1 MTLSS
6 HFGTCLAPAG
16 KCALKRAVCSLSFA
30 NKAQPFALARVIII
44 NVDYQSTLMQDPEQ
58 NSHGLPCRARKT
70 RYAMPKERR
79 ILARMTD
86 EQIAALRAN
95 AAALDTEAVDLARA
109 VARFDMTTNVALREE
124 ADAVLM
130 AVDSRGVLRV
140 KAQFYRWVNHRDQY
154 FRAIDALVHKH
165 FTNVAHAESVATS
178 AHDKLLHLDAL
189 ASVGMKTCNAILEV
203 NSRTLRAF
211 HKYKPNTFIFRVD
224 GETSESFS
232 RNCAKLGVSKS
243 DYVRGFCVP
252 GIDDAAVLEEYFDAR
267 LVYVDRAS
275 LPELVELVRST
286 GYLFDDALH
295 DMNTIRAAE
304 SMSYYRAV
312 ELCEHADRKL
322 GQAAARYMDIWKKL
336 DGLGADMLDGF
347 VVLPMPRR
355 TKKGA

>member
-1 MTLSS
+1 
-6 HFGTCLAPAG
+6 
-16 KCALKRAVCSLSFA
+16 
-30 NKAQPFALARVIII
+30 
-44 NVDYQSTLMQDPEQ
+44 
-58 NSHGLPCRARKT
+58 
-70 RYAMPKERR
+70 MPKERR
-79 ILARMTD
+79 IRARMTD

-95 AAALDTEAVDLARA
+95 AAALDVAAVDLARSA
-109 VARFDMTTNVALREE
+109 ARFEVTTNAALREE
-124 ADAVLM
+124 ADVALM

-140 KAQFYRWVNHRDQY
+140 KAQFSRWINHREQY

-178 AHDKLLHLDAL
+178 AYDKLLYLDAL
-189 ASVGMKTCNAILEV
+189 ASVGIKTCNAILEV
-203 NSRTLRAF
+203 NSQTLGAF
-211 HKYKPNTFIFRVD
+211 HKYKPNMFIFRID
-224 GETSESFS
+224 GEASESFS
-232 RNCAKLGVSKS
+232 RNCAKLDVSKS

-252 GIDDAAVLEEYFDAR
+252 GIDDAAKLEEYFDAH

-295 DMNTIRAAE
+295 DMNIIRAAE

-322 GQAAARYMDIWKKL
+322 GRAASRYMDIWMKL

-347 VVLPMPRR
+347 VVLPMP
-355 TKKGA
+355 TQVKKGA

>member
-1 MTLSS
+1 MSS
-6 HFGTCLAPAG
+6 SKHFRVRIT
-16 KCALKRAVCSLSFA
+16 KEQSL
-30 NKAQPFALARVIII
+30 I
-44 NVDYQSTLMQDPEQ
+44 
-58 NSHGLPCRARKT
+58 
-70 RYAMPKERR
+70 
-79 ILARMTD
+79 
-86 EQIAALRAN
+86 LRAN
-95 AAALDTEAVDLARA
+95 AEQLNVTRSELARA
-109 VARFDMTTNVALREE
+109 AARFDVTTNVALREE
-124 ADAVLM
+124 ADVVLM

-211 HKYKPNTFIFRVD
+211 HKNKPNTFIFRVD
-224 GETSESFS
+224 SETSESFS

-252 GIDDAAVLEEYFDAR
+252 GIDDAAVLEEYFNAH
-267 LVYVDRAS
+267 LVYVDCSS

-295 DMNTIRAAE
+295 DMNIIRAAE
-304 SMSYYRAV
+304 SMNYYRAV

-322 GQAAARYMDIWKKL
+322 GQAASRYMDIWKKL
-336 DGLGADMLDGF
+336 DGFGADMLDGF
-347 VVLPMPRR
+347 VVLPMSRQ

>member
-1 MTLSS
+1 MSS
-6 HFGTCLAPAG
+6 SKHFRVRIT
-16 KCALKRAVCSLSFA
+16 KEQSL
-30 NKAQPFALARVIII
+30 I
-44 NVDYQSTLMQDPEQ
+44 
-58 NSHGLPCRARKT
+58 
-70 RYAMPKERR
+70 
-79 ILARMTD
+79 
-86 EQIAALRAN
+86 LRAN
-95 AAALDTEAVDLARA
+95 AEQLNVTRSELARA
-109 VARFDMTTNVALREE
+109 AARFDVTTNVALREE
-124 ADAVLM
+124 ADVVLM

-211 HKYKPNTFIFRVD
+211 HKNKPNTFIFRVD
-224 GETSESFS
+224 SETSESFS

-252 GIDDAAVLEEYFDAR
+252 GIDNAAVLEEYFNAH
-267 LVYVDRAS
+267 LVYVDCSS

-295 DMNTIRAAE
+295 DMNIIRAAE
-304 SMSYYRAV
+304 SMNYYRAV

-322 GQAAARYMDIWKKL
+322 GQAASRYMDIWKKL
-336 DGLGADMLDGF
+336 DGFGADMLDGF
-347 VVLPMPRR
+347 VVLPMSRQ

>member
-1 MTLSS
+1 MSS
-6 HFGTCLAPAG
+6 SKHFRVRIT
-16 KCALKRAVCSLSFA
+16 KEQSL
-30 NKAQPFALARVIII
+30 I
-44 NVDYQSTLMQDPEQ
+44 
-58 NSHGLPCRARKT
+58 
-70 RYAMPKERR
+70 
-79 ILARMTD
+79 
-86 EQIAALRAN
+86 LRAN
-95 AAALDTEAVDLARA
+95 AEQLNVTRSELARA
-109 VARFDMTTNVALREE
+109 AARFDVTTNVALREE
-124 ADAVLM
+124 ADVVLM

-211 HKYKPNTFIFRVD
+211 HKNKPNTFIFRVD

-232 RNCAKLGVSKS
+232 RNCSKLGVSKS

-252 GIDDAAVLEEYFDAR
+252 GIDDAAVLEEYFDAH
-267 LVYVDRAS
+267 LVYVDCSS

-295 DMNTIRAAE
+295 DMNIIRAAE
-304 SMSYYRAV
+304 SMNYYRAV

-322 GQAAARYMDIWKKL
+322 GQAASRYMDIWKKL
-336 DGLGADMLDGF
+336 DGFGADMLDGF
-347 VVLPMPRR
+347 VVLPMPRQS
-355 TKKGA
+355 KKGA

>member
-1 MTLSS
+1 MSS
-6 HFGTCLAPAG
+6 SKHFRVRIT
-16 KCALKRAVCSLSFA
+16 KEQSL
-30 NKAQPFALARVIII
+30 I
-44 NVDYQSTLMQDPEQ
+44 
-58 NSHGLPCRARKT
+58 
-70 RYAMPKERR
+70 
-79 ILARMTD
+79 
-86 EQIAALRAN
+86 LRAN
-95 AAALDTEAVDLARA
+95 AEQLNVTRSELARA
-109 VARFDMTTNVALREE
+109 AARFDVTTNVALREE
-124 ADAVLM
+124 ADVVLM

-178 AHDKLLHLDAL
+178 AHDKFLHLDAL

-211 HKYKPNTFIFRVD
+211 HKNKPNTFIFRVD

-232 RNCAKLGVSKS
+232 RNCSKLGVSKS

-252 GIDDAAVLEEYFDAR
+252 GIDDAAVLEEYFDAH
-267 LVYVDRAS
+267 LVYVDCSS

-295 DMNTIRAAE
+295 DMNIIRAAE
-304 SMSYYRAV
+304 SMNYYRAV

-322 GQAAARYMDIWKKL
+322 GQAASRYMDIWKKL
-336 DGLGADMLDGF
+336 DGFGADMLDGF
-347 VVLPMPRR
+347 VVLPMPRQS
-355 TKKGA
+355 KKGA

>member
-1 MTLSS
+1 
-6 HFGTCLAPAG
+6 
-16 KCALKRAVCSLSFA
+16 
-30 NKAQPFALARVIII
+30 
-44 NVDYQSTLMQDPEQ
+44 
-58 NSHGLPCRARKT
+58 
-70 RYAMPKERR
+70 
-79 ILARMTD
+79 MTD

-95 AAALDTEAVDLARA
+95 AAALDVAAFDLARA
-109 VARFDMTTNVALREE
+109 AARFDVTTNLALREE
-124 ADAVLM
+124 ADIALL

-140 KAQFYRWVNHRDQY
+140 KAQFYRWINHREQY

-178 AHDKLLHLDAL
+178 AHDKLLYLDAL
-189 ASVGMKTCNAILEV
+189 ASVGIKTCNAILEV
-203 NSRTLRAF
+203 NSRTLGAF
-211 HKYKPNTFIFRVD
+211 HKYKPNIFIFRVD
-224 GETSESFS
+224 GDASESFS
-232 RNCAKLGVSKS
+232 RNCAKLDVSKS

-252 GIDDAAVLEEYFDAR
+252 GIDDAAKLEEYFDSH

-295 DMNTIRAAE
+295 DMNIIRAAE

-322 GQAAARYMDIWKKL
+322 GRAASRYMDIWMKL

-347 VVLPMPRR
+347 VVLPMP
-355 TKKGA
+355 TQAKKGA

>member
-1 MTLSS
+1 
-6 HFGTCLAPAG
+6 
-16 KCALKRAVCSLSFA
+16 
-30 NKAQPFALARVIII
+30 
-44 NVDYQSTLMQDPEQ
+44 
-58 NSHGLPCRARKT
+58 
-70 RYAMPKERR
+70 
-79 ILARMTD
+79 MTD

-95 AAALDTEAVDLARA
+95 AVALDVATVDLARA
-109 VARFDMTTNVALREE
+109 VARFDVTTNVALRDE
-124 ADAVLM
+124 ADVALM

-140 KAQFYRWVNHRDQY
+140 KAQFYRWINHREQY

-178 AHDKLLHLDAL
+178 AYNKLLYLDAL
-189 ASVGMKTCNAILEV
+189 ASVGIKTCNAILEV
-203 NSRTLRAF
+203 NSRTLGAF

-232 RNCAKLGVSKS
+232 RNCAKLDVSKS

-252 GIDDAAVLEEYFDAR
+252 GIDDEGMLEEYFEAH

-275 LPELVELVRST
+275 LSDLVELVRST

-295 DMNTIRAAE
+295 DMNIIRAAE
-304 SMSYYRAV
+304 SMNYYRAV

-322 GQAAARYMDIWKKL
+322 GQAASRYMDIWKKL

-347 VVLPMPRR
+347 VVLPMPRQAE
-355 TKKGA
+355 KGA

>member
-1 MTLSS
+1 MSS
-6 HFGTCLAPAG
+6 SKHFRVRIT
-16 KCALKRAVCSLSFA
+16 KEQSL
-30 NKAQPFALARVIII
+30 I
-44 NVDYQSTLMQDPEQ
+44 
-58 NSHGLPCRARKT
+58 
-70 RYAMPKERR
+70 
-79 ILARMTD
+79 
-86 EQIAALRAN
+86 LRAN
-95 AAALDTEAVDLARA
+95 AEQLNVTRSELARA
-109 VARFDMTTNVALREE
+109 AARFDMTTNVALREE
-124 ADAVLM
+124 ADVVLM

-211 HKYKPNTFIFRVD
+211 HKNKPNTFIFRVD

-243 DYVRGFCVP
+243 DYVRGFCIP
-252 GIDDAAVLEEYFDAR
+252 GIDDVAVLEEYFDAH

-295 DMNTIRAAE
+295 DMNIIRAAE

-322 GQAAARYMDIWKKL
+322 GQAASRYMDIWKKL

-347 VVLPMPRR
+347 VVLPMPGYV
-355 TKKGA
+355 KKRA

>member
-1 MTLSS
+1 
-6 HFGTCLAPAG
+6 
-16 KCALKRAVCSLSFA
+16 
-30 NKAQPFALARVIII
+30 
-44 NVDYQSTLMQDPEQ
+44 
-58 NSHGLPCRARKT
+58 
-70 RYAMPKERR
+70 
-79 ILARMTD
+79 MTD

-95 AAALDTEAVDLARA
+95 AVALDVATVDLARA
-109 VARFDMTTNVALREE
+109 VARFDVTTNVALRDE
-124 ADAVLM
+124 ADVALM

-140 KAQFYRWVNHRDQY
+140 KAQFYRWINHREQY

-178 AHDKLLHLDAL
+178 AYNKLLYLDAL
-189 ASVGMKTCNAILEV
+189 ASVGIKTCNAILEV
-203 NSRTLRAF
+203 NSRTLGAF

-232 RNCAKLGVSKS
+232 RNCAKLDVSKS

-252 GIDDAAVLEEYFDAR
+252 GIDDEGMLEEYFEAH

-275 LPELVELVRST
+275 LSELVELVRST

-295 DMNTIRAAE
+295 DMNIIRAAE
-304 SMSYYRAV
+304 SMNYYRAV

-322 GQAAARYMDIWKKL
+322 GQAASRYMDIWKKL

-347 VVLPMPRR
+347 VVLPMPRQAE
-355 TKKGA
+355 KGA

>member
-1 MTLSS
+1 
-6 HFGTCLAPAG
+6 
-16 KCALKRAVCSLSFA
+16 
-30 NKAQPFALARVIII
+30 
-44 NVDYQSTLMQDPEQ
+44 
-58 NSHGLPCRARKT
+58 
-70 RYAMPKERR
+70 
-79 ILARMTD
+79 MTD

-95 AAALDTEAVDLARA
+95 AVALDVATVDLARA
-109 VARFDMTTNVALREE
+109 VARFDVTTTGALRDE
-124 ADAVLM
+124 ADVALM

-140 KAQFYRWVNHRDQY
+140 KAQFYRWINHREQY

-178 AHDKLLHLDAL
+178 AYNKLLYLDAL
-189 ASVGMKTCNAILEV
+189 ASVGIKTCNAILEV
-203 NSRTLRAF
+203 NSRTLGAF

-232 RNCAKLGVSKS
+232 RNCAKLDVSKS

-252 GIDDAAVLEEYFDAR
+252 GIDDEGMLEEYFEAH

-275 LPELVELVRST
+275 LSELVELVRST

-295 DMNTIRAAE
+295 DMNIIRAAE
-304 SMSYYRAV
+304 SMNYYRAV

-322 GQAAARYMDIWKKL
+322 GQAASRYMDIWKKL

-347 VVLPMPRR
+347 VVLPMPRQAE
-355 TKKGA
+355 KGA